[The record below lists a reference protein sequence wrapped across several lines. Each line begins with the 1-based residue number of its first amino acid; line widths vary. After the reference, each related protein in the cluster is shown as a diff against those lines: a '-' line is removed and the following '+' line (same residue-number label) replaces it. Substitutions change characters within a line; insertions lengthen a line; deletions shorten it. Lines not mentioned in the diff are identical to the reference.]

1 MATGKLWPKTELT
14 SRADCLSAMGMPDV
28 QATMP
33 RHVYQYIWSVTGHRQ
48 IKLCVLT
55 AIVIALTAAPLELQ
69 RRITDDAFGPKN
81 LKLLALYCVIYLVLL
96 LVQGATKY
104 YLNVSRGRT
113 VEIVSRLL
121 RLKIFRHL
129 SDLAARAKGEAA
141 PRGATVSIIASE
153 AEDLAGFV
161 GDSFS
166 MPLQQGGT
174 AVAIFGYLLWVN
186 PLIAGFAALLYL
198 PQLFIVPPTQH
209 GINRNSVSY
218 AKTIRRAGD
227 IIVGLTSGKEAKAS
241 LTGRY
246 KRMVNHAF
254 DLRIRI
260 YRMKF
265 FLTALGNFLD
275 ALGPLIVFAMG
286 GWLVIHG
293 EVPISTIVVFIS
305 GVQKVSDPWDQLIT
319 FYRTASNSQAKY
331 ELFCQ
336 TLESGAPPAAKNGK
350 APASKNGKTALR
362 EERKAAR

>member
-1 MATGKLWPKTELT
+1 
-14 SRADCLSAMGMPDV
+14 MGIPDV
-28 QATMP
+28 HDPMP
-33 RHVYQYIWSVTGHRQ
+33 RHVYRYIWSVTGHRQ
-48 IKLCVLT
+48 VKLCALT

-81 LKLLALYCVIYLVLL
+81 LKLLALYCALYLVLL
-96 LVQGATKY
+96 LVQGTTKY

-113 VEIVSRLL
+113 VEIVSRVL
-121 RLKIFRHL
+121 RLKIFTHL
-129 SDLAARAKGEAA
+129 SDLAAKAKGEAA
-141 PRGATVSIIASE
+141 ARGATVSIIASE

-174 AVAIFGYLLWVN
+174 AVAIFAYLLWVN
-186 PLIAGFAALLYL
+186 PLIAGFAALLYV

-209 GINRNSVSY
+209 GINRNSVNY

-227 IIVGLTSGKEAKAS
+227 VIVGLTSGKEANAP
-241 LTGRY
+241 LAGRY
-246 KRMVNHAF
+246 RRMVNQAF
-254 DLRIRI
+254 ELRIRI

-275 ALGPLIVFAMG
+275 ALGPLIVFAVG
-286 GWLVIHG
+286 GWLVIQG
-293 EVPISTIVVFIS
+293 KVPVSTIVVFIS

-331 ELFCQ
+331 DLIRQ
-336 TLESGAPPAAKNGK
+336 TLENGTPPAAKNGRTS
-350 APASKNGKTALR
+350 ATKNGKPAAR
-362 EERKAAR
+362 DERKAAS